1 MPFGQREATR
11 LLWKLKPAMVE
22 TAERSALR
30 TVDDVASFTPLLDWG
45 AMEHPALAT
54 RLFIS

>member
-1 MPFGQREATR
+1 
-11 LLWKLKPAMVE
+11 LLWKLKPAMVQ

-30 TVDDVASFTPLLDWG
+30 TVDDVANFTPLLDWG